1 MNRQHR
7 SLLLISLGIVI
18 GILISIAQIGFA
30 DLGNGSASNLPLKEL
45 RTYVEIMD
53 RIKKSYVEE
62 VSDEELI
69 ENSIQGM
76 LSGLDPHSSYLDPE
90 AFKEL
95 SISTSGEFGG
105 LGIQVQMENGFVR
118 VVAPID
124 DTPAKKAGIESGD
137 LIVRINGD
145 PVKGMTLT
153 DAVKIMRGE
162 PGTEITLTIVREGED
177 GPFKVTL
184 ERAKIEVKSVKSR
197 ILDNDYGYV
206 RISHFSDHTGDTLRA
221 EINKLKE
228 EADGP
233 LRGIVLDLRDNPGGV
248 LKAAVSVSDA
258 FLDHGK
264 IVSIRGRRKNT
275 DQQFDAKAGDVLN
288 DKPIVVLVNEGSA
301 SASEIVAGAMQ
312 DNGRAIIMGRQTFGK
327 GSVQTVLPME
337 NGAAIKLT
345 TARYYTPSGNSIQ
358 AEGIKPD
365 VVVGYVKVEAM
376 ENTISPLSEA
386 DLAGVLA
393 NDTNKEDDEGDSER
407 DEDSNTTHLA
417 EQDYALYEALN
428 LLKALHI
435 QRSRDH

>member
-1 MNRQHR
+1 MLSPQSQFRSFLKTLFMNRQHR

-206 RISHFSDHTGDTLRA
+206 RISHF
-221 EINKLKE
+221 
-228 EADGP
+228 
-233 LRGIVLDLRDNPGGV
+233 
-248 LKAAVSVSDA
+248 
-258 FLDHGK
+258 
-264 IVSIRGRRKNT
+264 
-275 DQQFDAKAGDVLN
+275 
-288 DKPIVVLVNEGSA
+288 
-301 SASEIVAGAMQ
+301 
-312 DNGRAIIMGRQTFGK
+312 
-327 GSVQTVLPME
+327 
-337 NGAAIKLT
+337 
-345 TARYYTPSGNSIQ
+345 
-358 AEGIKPD
+358 
-365 VVVGYVKVEAM
+365 
-376 ENTISPLSEA
+376 
-386 DLAGVLA
+386 
-393 NDTNKEDDEGDSER
+393 
-407 DEDSNTTHLA
+407 
-417 EQDYALYEALN
+417 
-428 LLKALHI
+428 
-435 QRSRDH
+435 